1 MQLSIRSATPPRTPK
16 SAARRRSALDAC
28 LDPQLF
34 AALADPTRLKLVACI
49 AKCRRPCSVGEV
61 AQCCEVDLSVVS
73 RHLKALAA
81 AGVLEQEREGR
92 VVRYHM
98 PAKVL
103 AARFRALAA
112 AIEEEQATADDCCGG
127 ACDAA
132 SHGANHSA
140 SHGTNNARR

>member
-1 MQLSIRSATPPRTPK
+1 MQLSIRNAVPPRTPK
-16 SAARRRSALDAC
+16 SAARRRTALDAF

-34 AALADPTRLKLVACI
+34 AALADQTRLRLVACI

-61 AQCCEVDLSVVS
+61 AECCEVDLSVVS

-81 AGVLEQEREGR
+81 AGVLESEREGR

-112 AIEEEQATADDCCGG
+112 AIEEQQALGGGCCEG
-127 ACDAA
+127 ACDGA
-132 SHGANHSA
+132 SD
-140 SHGTNNARR
+140 ARC